1 MRKYLKASIIILLVF
16 TLIGCD
22 QVTKSFA
29 KRQLQY
35 SASVQLLGGF
45 VRFQY
50 AENQGY
56 LLSIGSTLSEALRKL
71 TTILLT
77 VIVLIGLSILIMFAN
92 TIKLP
97 ALIAFSLLIAG
108 SMGNLIDRILNQGG
122 VVDFLILGTK
132 TIHTGILNAADL
144 FITASIVILIVLKYF
159 YKRAD

>member
-1 MRKYLKASIIILLVF
+1 MRKYLKVSIIILLVF
-16 TLIGCD
+16 TLLGCD
-22 QVTKSFA
+22 QATKSFA
-29 KRQLQY
+29 KHQLQY
-35 SASVQLLGGF
+35 SASVNLLGGF

-56 LLSIGSTLSEALRKL
+56 FLSIGSTLSESLRNL

-77 VIVLIGLSILIMFAN
+77 VIVLIGLSIMLILAK

-97 ALIAFSLLIAG
+97 ALIAFSLFIAG
-108 SMGNLIDRILNQGG
+108 SLGNLIDRILNQGG

-132 TIHTGILNAADL
+132 TLHTGILNAADL

-159 YKRAD
+159 FKHAD

>member
-1 MRKYLKASIIILLVF
+1 VF

-22 QVTKSFA
+22 QATKSFV
-29 KRQLQY
+29 KHQLQY
-35 SASVQLLGGF
+35 SATVIILGGL

-56 LLSIGSTLSEALRKL
+56 FLSIGSTLGEAWRKL

-77 VIVLIGLSILIMFAN
+77 AIVLIGLSILLIMAK

-97 ALIAFSLLIAG
+97 PLIAFSLLIAG
-108 SMGNLIDRILNQGG
+108 SMGNLIDRILNQGR
-122 VVDFLILGTK
+122 VVDFLVLGTK

-144 FITASIVILIVLKYF
+144 YITASIVILIVLKYF
-159 YKRAD
+159 FKRAD